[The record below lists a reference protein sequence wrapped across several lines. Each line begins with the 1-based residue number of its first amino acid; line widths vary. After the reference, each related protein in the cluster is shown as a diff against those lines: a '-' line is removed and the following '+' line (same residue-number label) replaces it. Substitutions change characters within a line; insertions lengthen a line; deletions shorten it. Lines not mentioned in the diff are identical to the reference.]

1 MAQIEEFLIGALSTS
16 CAGFFTNPLE
26 VIKTRM
32 QLQGE
37 LKARGKYTV
46 HYRNALHAFYTI
58 AKKDGLIKLQN
69 GLVPALWYQMTMNGF
84 RLGTYQVFVNYGL
97 TKDRNGDVVIYK
109 SIAAGALA
117 GSVGACVGSPFYMVK
132 THLQS
137 KSVQQIAVGYQHDH
151 QSMRGA
157 FRSVYSEGGV
167 LGLWRG
173 AFAAMTRVTIGSA
186 VQLTTFSKIKEA
198 LAKKKVFAEGSALV
212 SLSAST
218 TSGVVVTL
226 FMTPF
231 DVVSTRIYNQGL
243 DSQGNGL
250 LYRGVMDCYLKI
262 FREEGLWGFYKGW
275 GPSFLRLV
283 PHTMLS
289 LLFWDQLREF
299 YGKFKSR
306 RV

>member
-1 MAQIEEFLIGALSTS
+1 MVQIEEFIIGAVSTS

-26 VIKTRM
+26 VVKTRM

-37 LKARGKYTV
+37 LQARGKYTV

-58 AKKDGLIKLQN
+58 AKNDGFIKLQN
-69 GLVPALWYQMTMNGF
+69 GLIPALWYQMTMNGI
-84 RLGTYQVFVNYGL
+84 RLGTYQVIVNSGF
-97 TKDRNGDVVIYK
+97 TKDKKGDVVIYK
-109 SIAAGALA
+109 SILAGALS
-117 GSVGACVGSPFYMVK
+117 GCVGACMGSPFYMVK

-137 KSVQQIAVGYQHDH
+137 QSVQQIAVGYQHDH
-151 QSMRGA
+151 QSMLGA
-157 FRSVYSEGGV
+157 FRSVYGEGGV

-173 AFAAMTRVTIGSA
+173 AMASMTRVMVGSA
-186 VQLTTFSKIKEA
+186 VQLTTFSKVKEA
-198 LAKKKVFAEGSALV
+198 IARKQVFAEGSAFV

-218 TSGVVVTL
+218 ISGVVVTC

-243 DSQGNGL
+243 DSQGKGL
-250 LYRGVMDCYLKI
+250 LYNGVVDCYLKI

-289 LLFWDQLREF
+289 LMFWDQLRDI
-299 YGKFKSR
+299 YTRFKIR
-306 RV
+306 NV